1 MQKRQV
7 LTVVLLTVAV
17 GMVSRYAGHSQQTK
31 LNVKPFTATKVIM
44 SFSSQTG
51 EYLTARQQQYAIRS
65 DGTQVVWM
73 TKIDPLGQPKIS
85 KTVYDVP
92 LERKRSADEL
102 TESYVTTP
110 MSGIAHSLQH
120 RAGVCAGQP
129 LASERV
135 FGYEVVRTE
144 DEFAIPT
151 PAGGRFRH
159 VRYQAPSLN
168 CYTMREEA
176 YKSKGDGPLVRFEV
190 KEVVSLLEGEPDPSL
205 FELPEGYTERTPTE
219 MLREFG
225 RRHSSQA
232 MSEEKLQKLHKLDE
246 AYWMKR
252 SQSPAR

>member
-1 MQKRQV
+1 MQKRHV

-73 TKIDPLGQPKIS
+73 TKIDPLGQRKVS
-85 KTVYDVP
+85 KTVFDVP

-129 LASERV
+129 LASERI

-252 SQSPAR
+252 SQSPAQ